1 MSNQG
6 PSRKGF
12 KKLIKKV
19 MCVFMCNVRARMAIG
34 EEFGVREALLEDEIF
49 EAFTGYIGFPGRL

>member
-1 MSNQG
+1 M
-6 PSRKGF
+6 
-12 KKLIKKV
+12 
-19 MCVFMCNVRARMAIG
+19 FMCNVRARMAIG